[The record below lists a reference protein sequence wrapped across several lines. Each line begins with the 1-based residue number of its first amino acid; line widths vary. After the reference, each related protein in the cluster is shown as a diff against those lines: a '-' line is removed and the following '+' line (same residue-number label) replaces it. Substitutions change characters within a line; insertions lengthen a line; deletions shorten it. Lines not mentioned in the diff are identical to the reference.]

1 MNEGKKISGGLI
13 ALIILGVLVLGGGI
27 LAIVSYATLMG
38 TYQEA
43 TRLKNEITAEQKNVK
58 ITYDNSWKI
67 VMEKAEV
74 SEQYTDAYKQII
86 KSMTA
91 DRYANG
97 TGTVSAS
104 IAENNPTIDLSPLK
118 DLMNT
123 LEGLREKYQL
133 DQKKVLSKNNVYEN
147 IRTATVSGMILSAM
161 GFLKQLDIQTV
172 TSTRTENAFET
183 GKDDKVGG
191 FYKEKKDTIIIKDTT
206 TTSKKD
212 VTVPN
217 GVNLIVGNVTPPV
230 PVTPTKK

>member
-1 MNEGKKISGGLI
+1 MGEGKKISGGLI
-13 ALIILGVLVLGGGI
+13 ALIIVGVLVVGGGL
-27 LAIVSYATLMG
+27 LALVSIVGLMG

-67 VMEKAEV
+67 VMQKAEV
-74 SEQYTDAYKQII
+74 STQYTDAYKQII

-97 TGTVSAS
+97 TGSISAS
-104 IAENNPTIDLSPLK
+104 IAENNPNIDLSPLK

-123 LEGLREKYQL
+123 IEGLREKYQM

-147 IRTATVSGMILSAM
+147 LRTATVSGMILSAM
-161 GFLKQLDIQTV
+161 GILKPLDIQMV

-183 GKDDKVGG
+183 GKDDEVGV
-191 FYKEKKDTIIIKDTT
+191 FSKEKKDTVIIKDTT
-206 TTSKKD
+206 TTSKKN

-230 PVTPTKK
+230 PVTKK